1 MPIHADQ
8 SVTDDKVKSH
18 TCCIFVR
25 ALPKS
30 CTDKFH
36 LNVDDLVYDNV
47 YSKIGL
53 NNSIRSQDIKQKLIS
68 YVNQGPFLCC
78 KFAKNDNLLSQS

>member
-1 MPIHADQ
+1 MPMHADQ

-30 CTDKFH
+30 CKDKFH
-36 LNVDDLVYDNV
+36 LNVDHVYDNV
-47 YSKIGL
+47 YTKIGL
-53 NNSIRSQDIKQKLIS
+53 NKSIRSQDIKKTD
-68 YVNQGPFLCC
+68 FLCQSRSVT
-78 KFAKNDNLLSQS
+78 LL